1 MGLTHPFWK
10 LLKTARLVQQG
21 IPNKDFCCFGCFTLH
36 KKWWWMYYFKLR
48 DLNVWGGEY
57 PNSLACYETIS
68 IVSDQLN
75 FTRFCAWVDL
85 TRWNE
90 KCNFLGWDYQTD
102 SAISS
107 SLSIE
112 TNPSSPLS
120 FWGHQSWIQF
130 LETLIG
136 FFPFQGEE
144 FAAHGSLFGGN
155 GTRFGGRVS
164 LYVSKC
170 TTKFLPNPYLHKI
183 DIINMKLEV
192 SI

>member
-57 PNSLACYETIS
+57 PNSLDCYETIP

-75 FTRFCAWVDL
+75 STRFCAWVDL

-90 KCNFLGWDYQTD
+90 KCNFLGTIRQT
-102 SAISS
+102 
-107 SLSIE
+107 LPFPLQSIE

-120 FWGHQSWIQF
+120 FWGHQHWTKILKPWFDFF
-130 LETLIG
+130 LFKVRSLPLTVHYLEEMELVS
-136 FFPFQGEE
+136 GEE
-144 FAAHGSLFGGN
+144 SL
-155 GTRFGGRVS
+155 
-164 LYVSKC
+164 
-170 TTKFLPNPYLHKI
+170 
-183 DIINMKLEV
+183 
-192 SI
+192 